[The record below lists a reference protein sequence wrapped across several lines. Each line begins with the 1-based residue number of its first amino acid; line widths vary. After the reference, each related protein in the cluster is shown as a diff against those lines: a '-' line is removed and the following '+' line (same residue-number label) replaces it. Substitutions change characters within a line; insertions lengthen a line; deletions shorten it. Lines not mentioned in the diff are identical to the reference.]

1 MAWTWMMTFHFKPL
15 AVMPAPPTAAASDA
29 ERQRL
34 CRKRKR
40 EQVRPMSGDV
50 PIDLVDALVKND
62 WLALEE
68 AKAPRNIGVALI
80 NLADCWLRKTLVPPK
95 T

>member
-1 MAWTWMMTFHFKPL
+1 
-15 AVMPAPPTAAASDA
+15 MPETARTAASDA

-50 PIDLVDALVKND
+50 SIDLVSALVEND
-62 WLALEE
+62 WLDVEE
-68 AKAPRNIGVALI
+68 AKAPRNIGAALI
-80 NLADCWLRKTLVPPK
+80 NLADCWMRKTLMPPK